1 MPELTAELLRRRQY
15 KDVSLTFAKNP
26 VTGDVNAVVDEV
38 AIKRS
43 LRFLLLSREGETPF
57 YPNFG
62 SQLHRLL
69 FEPANPVTEL
79 LLQNEIHATIKAF
92 EPRVDVQSIEAIRT
106 ADELGYNINMTF
118 TVISTSQPI
127 TLTLYLSRLR

>member
-1 MPELTAELLRRRQY
+1 MPELTAQSTRRRQY

-26 VTGDVNAVVDEV
+26 VTGDVNAVVDDV

-43 LRFLLLSREGETPF
+43 LRMLLLSREGETPF

-62 SQLHRLL
+62 SRIHRLL
-69 FEPANPVTEL
+69 FEPAGPVTEL
-79 LLQNEIHATIKAF
+79 LLQNEISATIKMF
-92 EPRVDVQSIEAIRT
+92 EPRVNIQTVEVLRT
-106 ADELGYNINMTF
+106 SDELGYNINMVF
-118 TVISTSQPI
+118 NVVNSTEPV

>member
-69 FEPANPVTEL
+69 FEPANCPSDIPVLSTERDL
-79 LLQNEIHATIKAF
+79 K
-92 EPRVDVQSIEAIRT
+92 
-106 ADELGYNINMTF
+106 
-118 TVISTSQPI
+118 
-127 TLTLYLSRLR
+127 